1 MSAGIQVIKNF
12 VRKGF
17 RMVGSGCYA
26 AVFESSSDPN
36 VVYKIGITCTDPYL
50 LYAQSALHSP
60 YFPRIYSTY
69 IDTVH
74 DYYIISME
82 RLDKLPDHKLTLA
95 KTMRDQFV
103 EDCNDSNLRS
113 IVDCVQALLEADETL
128 KLDLH
133 EGNIMLRGLVPV
145 VTDPI
150 AHEEITEESDLSIWM
165 DTYGNSLHT
174 SVSA

>member
-17 RMVGSGCYA
+17 RMAGSGCYA
-26 AVFESSSDPN
+26 AVFESNSDPN
-36 VVYKIGITCTDPYL
+36 LVYKIGITCTDPYL
-50 LYAQSALHSP
+50 KYIQSNISSP
-60 YFPRIYSTY
+60 YFPRIYSSH

-74 DYYIISME
+74 DYYIIQME
-82 RLDKLPDHKLTLA
+82 HLDKLPDHKLTLA
-95 KTMRDQFV
+95 KTMREQFV
-103 EDCNDSNLRS
+103 EGCSDSNLRS

-128 KLDLH
+128 TLDLH
-133 EGNIMLRGLVPV
+133 EGNIMMRGLVPV
-145 VTDPI
+145 ITDPV
-150 AHEEITEESDLSIWM
+150 ANYEISEDLDLDNWM